1 MTSIKEQL
9 KNVIN
14 EAEAIIIGAGSG
26 LSTAAGFNYGGSR
39 FLKYFKYMNDLY
51 GYTDMYTAGF
61 HHFKTQEEFWGFW
74 SKNIY
79 INRYLQEDNDVYK
92 KLLSIV
98 KNKNY
103 FVITTNVDHQF
114 QLAGFDKKRL
124 FYTQGDYGLFQCSK
138 PCHHKTYDNKE
149 QILKMVDKSVDDKI
163 PSYLIPRCPVCNS
176 IMIPNLRCDEK
187 FVEDEGWHLAQD
199 RYLTFIENNKDKK
212 ILFLEL
218 GVGWNTPVIIKY
230 PFIKMTYQFPNS
242 KYICINKEFNQVV
255 KEIQDRSLII
265 NEDICKILYDI

>member
-1 MTSIKEQL
+1 MKSIKEQL
-9 KNVIN
+9 KILIDD
-14 EAEAIIIGAGSG
+14 AQAIVVGAGSG

-61 HHFKTQEEFWGFW
+61 HHFKTQEEYWGFW
-74 SKNIY
+74 AQNIY
-79 INRYLQEDNDVYK
+79 INRYLQEENELYQ
-92 KLLSIV
+92 KLYQLL

-114 QLAGFDKKRL
+114 QLAGFDKQRL

-149 QILKMVDKSVDDKI
+149 QILKMIDQTSDHKI
-163 PSYLIPRCPVCNS
+163 PSHLIPRCPVCNS
-176 IMIPNLRCDEK
+176 VMVPNLRCDET
-187 FVEDEGWHLAQD
+187 FVEDEGWHLAKE
-199 RYLTFIENNKDKK
+199 RYLSFIKNNKDKK

-218 GVGWNTPVIIKY
+218 GVGWNTPGIIKY
-230 PFIKMTYQFPNS
+230 PFMQMTYHFPNA
-242 KYICINKEFNQVV
+242 KYICINKGDNQVV
-255 KEIQDRSLII
+255 QEIRNRSIII
-265 NEDICKILYDI
+265 NEEIQNIL